1 MNINEIILVLCSS
14 GMLVAT
20 IVIAWANIR
29 YYKIADR
36 NLKAMKVYL
45 KLMNK
50 QADIMLTSSP
60 ILGSMGKE
68 EKERFDMQRS
78 NINAEIL
85 EEINDV

>member
-1 MNINEIILVLCSS
+1 MNISASILVLCSV
-14 GMLVAT
+14 GMLIAT

-50 QADIMLTSSP
+50 QADIMLVSRSIVSNSS
-60 ILGSMGKE
+60 KE
-68 EKERFDMQRS
+68 
-78 NINAEIL
+78 
-85 EEINDV
+85 